1 MLGKGLLRY
10 GYRKADTVVLDRDFK
25 TRNSIISL
33 FPNNTAQTLVEE
45 HPGQIACLILE
56 AETVEPPDNFLHEVQ
71 RLAKKW
77 CPPHPRCYG
86 ESVS

>member
-1 MLGKGLLRY
+1 MAFTSMPAGIPL
-10 GYRKADTVVLDRDFK
+10 AS
-25 TRNSIISL
+25 RNL
-33 FPNNTAQTLVEE
+33 TAKFRSNDLSSVQTLVEE

-77 CPPHPRCYG
+77 CPPHPR
-86 ESVS
+86 